1 MNKHFQH
8 SHAIVETQSVGEGT
22 RIWAFAHLLPGA
34 VVGRDCNICD
44 HVFIENDVL
53 LGDRVTVKC
62 GVQLWDGVR
71 LEDDVFVGPNVT
83 FTNDPFP
90 RSRQHPTS
98 FANTSVK
105 KGASI
110 GANATILPGVTI
122 GQNAMIGAGTV
133 VTRDV
138 PPNAIVVG
146 NPGRITGYVDTPK
159 AQAEVVR
166 FGHSGALRD
175 LRVNGPRLYRMPQIV
190 DLRGVLSYGEYP
202 AQLPFQPKR
211 VFLVYD
217 VPSKEVR
224 GEHAHKELHQFLICV
239 KGSCA
244 VALDDGT
251 IRDEVELASPTVG
264 LHIPPM
270 IWGIQ
275 YIYSP
280 DAVLLVLASD
290 IYRADDYIRSYENF
304 KRMVVGSGI

>member
-224 GEHAHKELHQFLICV
+224 GEHART
-239 KGSCA
+239 A
-244 VALDDGT
+244 
-251 IRDEVELASPTVG
+251 AS
-264 LHIPPM
+264 
-270 IWGIQ
+270 
-275 YIYSP
+275 
-280 DAVLLVLASD
+280 A
-290 IYRADDYIRSYENF
+290 
-304 KRMVVGSGI
+304 